1 MAAEQRLQDTIAMA
15 SAAQEEA
22 AELRSALEQAHNEQ
36 DDDADADAGKEAS
49 LPSEETL
56 SAAFQKSLL
65 ATHTGGAGRTEP
77 ASSTPVKSG
86 RASRTPAA
94 SGGQAA
100 PSPLKADD
108 SLVTTQAKLAISEE
122 RMKQARLEARVRASF
137 YQPPL
142 LVCSGTAALL
152 LSQALRTRLV
162 DLQTEGDESLSS
174 AASSLERQPRW
185 AAPPIPARRVAL
197 RRRRALRDARRALE
211 EPRPV
216 ARLRS
221 MAQGGC
227 G

>member
-65 ATHTGGAGRTEP
+65 ATHTGAGRVLA

-86 RASRTPAA
+86 RVSRTPAA
-94 SGGQAA
+94 SGGQAE

-122 RMKQARLEARVRASF
+122 RLKQARLEARV
-137 YQPPL
+137 
-142 LVCSGTAALL
+142 
-152 LSQALRTRLV
+152 
-162 DLQTEGDESLSS
+162 
-174 AASSLERQPRW
+174 
-185 AAPPIPARRVAL
+185 
-197 RRRRALRDARRALE
+197 
-211 EPRPV
+211 
-216 ARLRS
+216 
-221 MAQGGC
+221 
-227 G
+227 